1 MLTKEERRMITAI
14 TAAAMMVSLS
24 SAVSI
29 VKNLSSPKAETHVYL
44 PQTADTVAP
53 SSQSK
58 QSPVCMPISFPD
70 AKENKNTVSNLS
82 YVETAV
88 LESEATYIS
97 EIPLSEELQ
106 TVMQDACLEY
116 DVPYA
121 LALAVCEAESSFQP
135 DADSGTCWG
144 LMQIN
149 PVNFNWLRN
158 EGIEPT
164 TYTGNIT
171 AGVYMLGQLLDTY
184 EDTHK
189 ALMAYNCGDIGA
201 SRLWE
206 CGYLTSTYSEN
217 VIEKSDKWQKV
228 IIDNITGGKNYVGN

>member
-29 VKNLSSPKAETHVYL
+29 VKNLSSPKSETHVYL

-70 AKENKNTVSNLS
+70 AKENKNTVSSLS
-82 YVETAV
+82 CVETAV

-106 TVMQDACLEY
+106 TVMQNACLEY

-164 TYTGNIT
+164 TYAGNIT
-171 AGVYMLGQLLDTY
+171 AGVYMLG
-184 EDTHK
+184 
-189 ALMAYNCGDIGA
+189 
-201 SRLWE
+201 
-206 CGYLTSTYSEN
+206 
-217 VIEKSDKWQKV
+217 
-228 IIDNITGGKNYVGN
+228 

>member
-1 MLTKEERRMITAI
+1 
-14 TAAAMMVSLS
+14 
-24 SAVSI
+24 
-29 VKNLSSPKAETHVYL
+29 
-44 PQTADTVAP
+44 
-53 SSQSK
+53 
-58 QSPVCMPISFPD
+58 
-70 AKENKNTVSNLS
+70 
-82 YVETAV
+82 
-88 LESEATYIS
+88 
-97 EIPLSEELQ
+97 
-106 TVMQDACLEY
+106 MQDACLEY

-164 TYTGNIT
+164 TYAGNIT

-228 IIDNITGGKNYVGN
+228 IIDNITGGKNHVGN